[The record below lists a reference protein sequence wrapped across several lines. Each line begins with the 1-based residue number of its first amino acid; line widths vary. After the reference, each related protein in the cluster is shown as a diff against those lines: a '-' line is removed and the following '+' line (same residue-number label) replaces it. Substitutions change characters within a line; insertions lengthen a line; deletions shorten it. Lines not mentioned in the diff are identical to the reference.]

1 MGTLTYLG
9 YGGHHLQ
16 AAELDWRRKWLTARH
31 RVARTEPGHVGT
43 ADDQI
48 ADCQKDNRTFR
59 IAKAR
64 GVDQEG
70 EHLQGRRRK
79 KKGERVLNTRL

>member
-1 MGTLTYLG
+1 MTYLG

-31 RVARTEPGHVGT
+31 RVARTESGHVGT
-43 ADDQI
+43 TNDQI

-79 KKGERVLNTRL
+79 KKGERVLNARL